1 MHNGDKSDAALG
13 KLVNEHLKSLGLETP
28 VVKQNWVEGYP
39 TYLEKDRIDII
50 AQCFKRIMT
59 EGLNLDLNDDSMRDT
74 PNRLGK
80 MFVNE
85 IFWGLNYDNFP
96 KCTAIKNT
104 MSHHDTHG
112 SFVLERNVNV
122 MSTCEHHFVPID
134 GKACV
139 AYIPKDKVLGLSK
152 LNRIVEFYSKRPQ
165 VQERLT
171 EQIRAA
177 LAFVAETDN
186 VAVYI
191 DAAHFCVKTRGIQD
205 VGSSTVTLS
214 VGGMFAEDKS
224 DIRREF
230 LNLARMP

>member
-1 MHNGDKSDAALG
+1 MHNGDKSDPALG
-13 KLVNEHLKSLGLETP
+13 KLVNEHLRLLGIETP
-28 VVKQNWVEGYP
+28 TSGVTNFSN
-39 TYLEKDRIDII
+39 KDKISVI
-50 AQCFKRIMT
+50 AQCFRRIMKD
-59 EGLNLDLNDDSMRDT
+59 GLDLDLTDDSMMDT

-85 IFWGLNYDNFP
+85 IFWGLDYDNFP

-177 LAFVAETDN
+177 LSFVTETDN

>member
-13 KLVNEHLKSLGLETP
+13 KLVNRHLKILGLETP
-28 VVKQNWVEGYP
+28 TIKGKWSQED
-39 TYLEKDRIDII
+39 KIDII

-59 EGLNLDLNDDSMRDT
+59 EGLNLDLTDDSMQDT

-85 IFWGLNYDNFP
+85 IFWGLDYDNFP

-104 MSHHDTHG
+104 MSHHDVHG

-134 GKACV
+134 GRACV
-139 AYIPKDKVLGLSK
+139 AYIPKNKILGLSK
-152 LNRIVEFYSKRPQ
+152 LNRIVEFYCKRPQ

-177 LAFVAETDN
+177 LSYVTDTVN

-214 VGGMFAEDKS
+214 VGGLFAEDKS

>member
-28 VVKQNWVEGYP
+28 TIKGKWSHED
-39 TYLEKDRIDII
+39 KIDII
-50 AQCFKRIMT
+50 AQCFKRIMKD
-59 EGLNLDLNDDSMRDT
+59 GLGLDLNDDSMQDT

-85 IFWGLNYDNFP
+85 IFWGLDYDNFP

-104 MSHHDTHG
+104 MSHHDVHG

-134 GKACV
+134 GRACV

-152 LNRIVEFYSKRPQ
+152 LNRVVEFYSKRPQ

-177 LAFVAETDN
+177 LSYVTETDN

-214 VGGMFAEDKS
+214 VGGLFAEDKS

>member
-1 MHNGDKSDAALG
+1 MGKQQVYDIVIVGGGPSGATAALYANRLGLSALIVDKSIWPRDKICGDALSG
-13 KLVNEHLKSLGLETP
+13 KVVDILK
-28 VVKQNWVEGYP
+28 
-39 TYLEKDRIDII
+39 D
-50 AQCFKRIMT
+50 
-59 EGLNLDLNDDSMRDT
+59 LDLTDDSMMDT

-85 IFWGLNYDNFP
+85 IFWGLDYDNFP

-177 LAFVAETDN
+177 LSFVTETDN

-214 VGGMFAEDKS
+214 VGGLFAEDKS

>member
-13 KLVNEHLKSLGLETP
+13 KLVNEHLKTLGLETP
-28 VVKQNWVEGYP
+28 TVASHWNH
-39 TYLEKDRIDII
+39 KDKIALI

-59 EGLNLDLNDDSMRDT
+59 DGLGLDLNDDSMQDT
-74 PNRLGK
+74 PQRLGK

-85 IFWGLNYDNFP
+85 IFWGLDYNNFP

-177 LAFVAETDN
+177 LAFVTGTDD

-214 VGGMFAEDKS
+214 VGGVFAEDRS

>member
-1 MHNGDKSDAALG
+1 MHNGDKSDAVLG

-28 VVKQNWVEGYP
+28 VVRQHRMR
-39 TYLEKDRIDII
+39 KDRIDII

-59 EGLNLDLNDDSMRDT
+59 DGLNLDLTDDSMQDT

-85 IFWGLNYDNFP
+85 IFWGLDYNNFP

-104 MSHHDTHG
+104 MSHHDVHG

-134 GKACV
+134 GRACV
-139 AYIPKDKVLGLSK
+139 AYIPKNKILGLSK
-152 LNRIVEFYSKRPQ
+152 LNRIVEFYCKRPQ

-177 LAFVAETDN
+177 LTYVTETDN

-214 VGGMFAEDKS
+214 VGGLFAEDKS

-230 LNLARMP
+230 LNIARMP

>member
-1 MHNGDKSDAALG
+1 MHNGDKSDPALG
-13 KLVNEHLKSLGLETP
+13 KLVNEHLRLLGIETP
-28 VVKQNWVEGYP
+28 TSGVTNFSN
-39 TYLEKDRIDII
+39 KDKISVI
-50 AQCFKRIMT
+50 AQCFRRIMKD
-59 EGLNLDLNDDSMRDT
+59 GLDLDLTDDSMMDT

-85 IFWGLNYDNFP
+85 IFWGLDYDNFP

-171 EQIRAA
+171 EQI
-177 LAFVAETDN
+177 
-186 VAVYI
+186 
-191 DAAHFCVKTRGIQD
+191 C
-205 VGSSTVTLS
+205 
-214 VGGMFAEDKS
+214 
-224 DIRREF
+224 RRHVC
-230 LNLARMP
+230 RR